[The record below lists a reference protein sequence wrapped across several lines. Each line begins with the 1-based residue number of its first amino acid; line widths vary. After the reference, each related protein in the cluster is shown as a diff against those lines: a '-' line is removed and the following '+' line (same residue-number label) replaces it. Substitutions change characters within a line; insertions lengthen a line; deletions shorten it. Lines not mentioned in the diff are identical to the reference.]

1 MKFFLLITIFVL
13 SIIHS
18 FGQTQYELNQ
28 AEYKKCKE
36 ADKELNIVYQKILKE
51 YKEDTTFIKNL
62 KASQTIWIQF
72 RDAEMKMKYPERGPG
87 YYGSIQPLCQASY
100 IAALTESRVKTL
112 KIWLEGI
119 EEGDGCA
126 GSVKTKH

>member
-1 MKFFLLITIFVL
+1 MKNIFLTFFLF
-13 SIIHS
+13 SIIFS

-28 AEYKKCKE
+28 AENKKYKE

-51 YKEDTTFIKNL
+51 YKEDTIFIKNL
-62 KASQTIWIQF
+62 KASQIIWIQF
-72 RDAEMKMKYPERGPG
+72 RDAEIKMKYPERGSG
-87 YYGSIQPLCQASY
+87 YYGSMQPMCQSIY
-100 IAALTESRVKTL
+100 LTALTASRVKTL

-126 GSVKTKH
+126 GSVKTKQ